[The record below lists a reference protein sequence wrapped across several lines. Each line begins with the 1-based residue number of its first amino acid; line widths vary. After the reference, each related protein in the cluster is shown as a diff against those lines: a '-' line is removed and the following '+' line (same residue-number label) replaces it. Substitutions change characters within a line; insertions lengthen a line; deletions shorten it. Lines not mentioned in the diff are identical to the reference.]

1 MRRTLVKFYTP
12 GPIQRTR
19 FPELAYQHRGDHWRI
34 LDVGGCEP
42 GAEPA
47 GIGPQYPTRAALVA
61 DLERYAAVYGCA

>member
-1 MRRTLVKFYTP
+1 MRIRTACKMYIP

-34 LDVGGCEP
+34 LDMGDAPER
-42 GAEPA
+42 ES